1 MFLKTSSATAVLLA
15 LCVGAAGCAGDFR
28 GLGGGRSSSAG
39 AAADTASR
47 AAAGAPERSGMTD
60 TLQGGAVAIGG
71 ETTGWR
77 LVGDG
82 QTGGIDLDVSKVQ
95 ARAKALDGKR
105 VTVTG
110 HMTEREWPERGKVQ
124 VLVVEKIEEAK
135 EKDE

>member
-1 MFLKTSSATAVLLA
+1 MLQNTSLSTAVLLV
-15 LCVGAAGCAGDFR
+15 LCVGAGCAGDFR

-47 AAAGAPERSGMTD
+47 AAAGAPERSGMTG

-95 ARAKALDGKR
+95 DRAKALDGKR

-110 HMTEREWPERGKVQ
+110 NMTERDWPERGKVQ
-124 VLVVEKIEEAK
+124 VLVADKIEEAK
-135 EKDE
+135 ARDE